1 MRLFELGARIRAA
14 REARGI
20 SQAALADAAGVS
32 RVTISQLEGGWL
44 RDLGYAKVEAIA
56 RCVGLTL
63 AAIARP
69 TREPDLLAMAAT
81 TASVGFRTKLSTQ
94 ELVEALMKGQAPP
107 ARRPH
112 LRRLFEDSPAEFVR
126 RFLVQMNR
134 LGPPGRVHRGLERL
148 AVKLNLPSDRVNE
161 WMKAV

>member
-14 REARGI
+14 REDRGI
-20 SQAALADAAGVS
+20 SQAALAEAAGVS

-56 RCVGLTL
+56 GCVGLSL
-63 AAIARP
+63 SPVARS
-69 TREPDLLAMAAT
+69 TRVPDLLAMAAT
-81 TASVGFRTKLSTQ
+81 TASVGFRSKLSTQ
-94 ELVEALMKGQAPP
+94 ELVEALMKGRSPP

-126 RFLVQMNR
+126 RFLVQMDK
-134 LGPPGRVHRGLERL
+134 LGPPGRVRRGLGGL
-148 AVKLNLPSDRVNE
+148 AEELDLPSHRVNE
-161 WMKAV
+161 WLKAV